1 MSVLF
6 MVSLG
11 AAAQDAYPWERYLR
25 EVMTAEDAESS
36 AWEDVYD
43 QLCEL
48 SQHPFDINTVTR
60 SQLED
65 LPFLSARQIEE
76 IVEYLYRYGPMK
88 SKGELM
94 MIRSLDEVR
103 RKLLG
108 SVCYVGEPVS
118 PSFPSLKEIARYGH
132 HELMATARVPF
143 KGKNDDYLGGSLRH
157 WVRYQFNYG
166 TYVKFGLLGANDA
179 GEPFF
184 ANRNR
189 WGYDYYAG
197 YLQLQGLGRLESLCL
212 GHYRVSMGM
221 GLVMNSQS
229 GFGKVAMLQSLGRSQ
244 TTLRAHSSRT
254 DNYLQGA
261 AATLRLTDRLSVT
274 GFFSYRAQDATLNRD
289 GMAATILSSSY
300 HRTQA
305 EMDKKHN
312 LEVLKTGG
320 SLLYTYHGLREAV
333 CSTPTMVCRWD

>member
-1 MSVLF
+1 MSLLLV
-6 MVSLG
+6 VSLG
-11 AAAQDAYPWERYLR
+11 VAAQDAYPWERYLR

-65 LPFLSARQIEE
+65 LPFLSAQQIEE
-76 IVEYLYRYGPMK
+76 IMEYLYRYGPMK

-143 KGKNDDYLGGSLRH
+143 KEKNDDYLGGSLRH

-184 ANRNR
+184 ANPAILPSSGCR
-189 WGYDYYAG
+189 WVWVW
-197 YLQLQGLGRLESLCL
+197 LSTVSRGLARWRCCSHLDVRRPPSVLIPHVPTTTCKVL
-212 GHYRVSMGM
+212 
-221 GLVMNSQS
+221 LPP
-229 GFGKVAMLQSLGRSQ
+229 FGSQ
-244 TTLRAHSSRT
+244 TVSRSRASSPIALRMPHLIATAWQLPSSVP
-254 DNYLQGA
+254 LIIA
-261 AATLRLTDRLSVT
+261 LRL
-274 GFFSYRAQDATLNRD
+274 
-289 GMAATILSSSY
+289 
-300 HRTQA
+300 
-305 EMDKKHN
+305 
-312 LEVLKTGG
+312 
-320 SLLYTYHGLREAV
+320 
-333 CSTPTMVCRWD
+333 RWIRSITWRC